1 MRNPFPG
8 AFVASSASHAAGLDA
23 ASHRQQYLLRP
34 TRRRRSLLR
43 ALSNELKD
51 PDSGAIAP
59 SKFANL
65 WDFVAMGS
73 RSKPDNDPEPDLV
86 EDIARA
92 MRSSPLMRRLA
103 SVEAEFGENPELAP
117 APAAAPVL
125 RAPSLRT
132 PALDRPVVDRNGGTL
147 TAIAAG
153 IGIAPGSFGGIG
165 SDLDEIKRR
174 VEEAE
179 AGWTV
184 PPRSAEWLGKAKR
197 DHRRALLR
205 NAAAWMA
212 TIFIG
217 GSIIAATA
225 LMLQP

>member
-1 MRNPFPG
+1 
-8 AFVASSASHAAGLDA
+8 
-23 ASHRQQYLLRP
+23 
-34 TRRRRSLLR
+34 
-43 ALSNELKD
+43 
-51 PDSGAIAP
+51 
-59 SKFANL
+59 
-65 WDFVAMGS
+65 
-73 RSKPDNDPEPDLV
+73 
-86 EDIARA
+86 
-92 MRSSPLMRRLA
+92 MRRLA

-117 APAAAPVL
+117 APAVAPAL
-125 RAPSLRT
+125 APAPRTPSLSA
-132 PALDRPVVDRNGGTL
+132 PAFDRHADSF

-153 IGIAPGSFGGIG
+153 IGITPSSFGG
-165 SDLDEIKRR
+165 SNLDEIKRR

-197 DHRRALLR
+197 EHRRARLR

>member
-1 MRNPFPG
+1 MRSRFPG
-8 AFVASSASHAAGLDA
+8 AFVASSDSHAANFEA
-23 ASHRQQYLLRP
+23 ASHRQQHLLRP

-43 ALSNELKD
+43 VLSNGLDE
-51 PDSGAIAP
+51 PDLNGNAP
-59 SKFANL
+59 SEFANS

-73 RSKPDNDPEPDLV
+73 RGKPDNDPEPDLV

-103 SVEAEFGENPELAP
+103 SVETEFGEKPELAP
-117 APAAAPVL
+117 AP
-125 RAPSLRT
+125 
-132 PALDRPVVDRNGGTL
+132 VVNRDGGTL

-153 IGIAPGSFGGIG
+153 IGITPGSFAEIG

-184 PPRSAEWLGKAKR
+184 PPRSAEWLGKAR
-197 DHRRALLR
+197 REHRRALLR

>member
-1 MRNPFPG
+1 MRSRFPG
-8 AFVASSASHAAGLDA
+8 AFVASSASHAASFDA
-23 ASHRQQYLLRP
+23 ASHRQQHLLRP

-43 ALSNELKD
+43 VLSNGLDEPGLN
-51 PDSGAIAP
+51 GNAP
-59 SKFANL
+59 SEFANS
-65 WDFVAMGS
+65 WDFIAMGS
-73 RSKPDNDPEPDLV
+73 RGKPDNDPEPDLV

-103 SVEAEFGENPELAP
+103 SVEAEFGENPELVP
-117 APAAAPVL
+117 APVVAPPPRTPNLSAPVL
-125 RAPSLRT
+125 
-132 PALDRPVVDRNGGTL
+132 DRHTDSL

-153 IGIAPGSFGGIG
+153 IGITPGSFGGAG

-179 AGWTV
+179 AGWIV

-197 DHRRALLR
+197 EHRRALLR

>member
-1 MRNPFPG
+1 MRSRFPG
-8 AFVASSASHAAGLDA
+8 AFVASSDSHAASFDA
-23 ASHRQQYLLRP
+23 ASYRQQHLLRP

-43 ALSNELKD
+43 ALDEPEL
-51 PDSGAIAP
+51 SGSAP
-59 SKFANL
+59 SEFANS

-103 SVEAEFGENPELAP
+103 SVEGEFGEKPELAP
-117 APAAAPVL
+117 APTVN
-125 RAPSLRT
+125 R
-132 PALDRPVVDRNGGTL
+132 DGGTL

-153 IGIAPGSFGGIG
+153 IGITPGSFGGTG

-179 AGWTV
+179 AGWTM

>member
-1 MRNPFPG
+1 MRSPFRG
-8 AFVASSASHAAGLDA
+8 AFVASSDSHATGFDA
-23 ASHRQQYLLRP
+23 ESHRQQYLLRP

-43 ALSNELKD
+43 VLSNGLDE
-51 PDSGAIAP
+51 PDLNGNAP
-59 SKFANL
+59 SEFANS
-65 WDFVAMGS
+65 WDFIAMGS
-73 RSKPDNDPEPDLV
+73 RGKPDNDPEPDLV

-103 SVEAEFGENPELAP
+103 SVEAEFGERPELTP
-117 APAAAPVL
+117 APAVTPAP
-125 RAPSLRT
+125 RTPSLSA
-132 PALDRPVVDRNGGTL
+132 PPLDRHGGTL

-153 IGIAPGSFGGIG
+153 LGIAPGSFGGTG

-179 AGWTV
+179 AGWIV

-197 DHRRALLR
+197 EHRRALLR

>member
-1 MRNPFPG
+1 MRSPFPG
-8 AFVASSASHAAGLDA
+8 AVASFAAQSFDA
-23 ASHRQQYLLRP
+23 ASHRQQHLLRP
-34 TRRRRSLLR
+34 PRRRRSLLR
-43 ALSNELKD
+43 ALSNELDD
-51 PDSGAIAP
+51 PDLSGNGP
-59 SKFANL
+59 SEFANS

-103 SVEAEFGENPELAP
+103 SVETEFGEKPELAP
-117 APAAAPVL
+117 APGANG
-125 RAPSLRT
+125 
-132 PALDRPVVDRNGGTL
+132 PVVDRHGGTL

-153 IGIAPGSFGGIG
+153 IGITPGSFGGTG
-165 SDLDEIKRR
+165 GDLDEIKRR

-184 PPRSAEWLGKAKR
+184 PPRSAEWLGKAR
-197 DHRRALLR
+197 REHRRALLR